1 MGTSRACKRMY
12 VGVAA
17 LRSNFY
23 NSTAE
28 QNKNY
33 ERRRRMSMVLRG
45 GNSSTFTHM
54 LDFCKSPKYPVHQ
67 SNSLTRL
74 SFSRRKKSIGMLIH
88 LHIR

>member
-17 LRSNFY
+17 LRRNFY

-74 SFSRRKKSIGMLIH
+74 QLQLEWKWMV
-88 LHIR
+88 